1 MPDLT
6 KTLDEHVTDL
16 ETIYTDLPEIMNLR
30 FERFNAQA
38 SEINS
43 RLGLMDK
50 QFAALTRDVRDL
62 RSGMTAQLRLLI
74 EAQRSQGEELRKQGE
89 ELRKQG
95 EELRKQGEKLD
106 RQEAMLAEI
115 LTIVKK

>member
-6 KTLDEHVTDL
+6 KTLDERVTDL
-16 ETIYTDLPEIMNLR
+16 ETIYTDLPEILNLR
-30 FERFNAQA
+30 LDRFHAQA

-50 QFAALTRDVRDL
+50 QFAALTRDLRDL

-74 EAQRSQGEELRKQGE
+74 ESQREHGDAIRIQGEELKNIRTT
-89 ELRKQG
+89 
-95 EELRKQGEKLD
+95 
-106 RQEAMLAEI
+106 LAEI